1 MEYKSYWG
9 FGDQEHTVLQKTDNI
24 FEIMDYQCKE
34 LSKYTEGNVFGI
46 FDEIKRDGS
55 LIKTANVIATVLRS
69 VSGLPETT
77 ESVGEMSTKDLI
89 DADEMYW
96 KKRFAFE
103 ICTEKYRFRVFSML
117 ITPIYPVEITINN
130 GVYKNVASRI
140 DKIAKS
146 STLDNTYVIETESAL
161 CDVLQ
166 EILGDRKVL
175 YIVNELMMQVK
186 VELEAKEN
194 LPSKVIICEGRTDE
208 IILNAIAQ
216 KMKQRV
222 TIVTSN
228 GGYNVPAVFSSVK
241 EKNDQTEILIVVDA
255 DGDESRVKTLI
266 ESSIGQAQYE
276 LAIINNR
283 IEDWFDSKLT
293 GFSKLKLMQTINSIL
308 DETDFSELSKRH
320 VSFAKV
326 ISFLQR

>member
-55 LIKTANVIATVLRS
+55 LIKTASVIATVLRS

-208 IILNAIAQ
+208 TILNAIAQ
-216 KMKQRV
+216 KLKQRV

-255 DGDESRVKTLI
+255 GGDESRVKTLI

>member
-9 FGDQEHTVLQKTDNI
+9 FSDQEHTVLQKTDNI

-55 LIKTANVIATVLRS
+55 LIKTASVIATVLRS

>member
-55 LIKTANVIATVLRS
+55 LIKTASVIATVLRS

-228 GGYNVPAVFSSVK
+228 GGYNVPAVSSSVK

-293 GFSKLKLMQTINSIL
+293 DFSKLKLMQTINSIL
-308 DETDFSELSKRH
+308 DQTDFSELSKRH